1 MPLPKQINLLLQQHK
16 VFKGSTMYQALYF
29 LSIFALPFNIITMI
43 RIVLLM
49 IGFLLM
55 IAEQHIMAVPVKVQF
70 IIFLTGIILLG
81 VPHGAAD
88 LLVAARNTEGS
99 KQSFSRLRFFVNYL
113 GRLFLF
119 AVILWFFPLAGNL
132 LFIVFA
138 AYHFGETDLCQFNTN
153 NFAGKVFVFS
163 YGLMILAVILM
174 HHFEEV
180 KPMLGAFDAGVEHA
194 GFINW
199 LDAYR
204 YAILSFCGILFFAST
219 FFYFVTHRSTQSGQ
233 GQFLIQFTLIVFILY
248 NLPML
253 LGFTFYFIVWHSLL
267 SLRNIVQYLRRDGLF
282 SKGIIVK
289 QVSFYSLLAMG
300 GICLFGVMGFMFTDT
315 NIMVVYI
322 FLGLAVLTAPHMQ
335 IMHDMYRTIRYQ
347 RRSLEATS

>member
-1 MPLPKQINLLLQQHK
+1 
-16 VFKGSTMYQALYF
+16 
-29 LSIFALPFNIITMI
+29 MI
-43 RIVLLM
+43 RIVLLL
-49 IGFLLM
+49 IGFLLL
-55 IAEQHIMAVPVKVQF
+55 IAQQHIIAVPAEAQF

-99 KQSFSRLRFFVNYL
+99 QRSFSRLRFFANYL

-119 AVILWFFPLAGNL
+119 AAILWFFPLIGNL

-138 AYHFGETDLCQFNTN
+138 AYHFGETDLSQFNTN
-153 NFAGKVFVFS
+153 NFAGKIFIIS
-163 YGLMILAVILM
+163 YGLVILAVILM
-174 HHFEEV
+174 RHFEEV
-180 KPMLGAFDAGVEHA
+180 KPMLAAFDAGVEHA

-199 LDAYR
+199 LDEYR
-204 YAILSFCGILFFAST
+204 YVILSFCGVLFFAST
-219 FFYFVTHRSTQSGQ
+219 FFYFAIHPSSQAGQ

-282 SKGIIVK
+282 SKRLILR
-289 QVSFYSLLAMG
+289 QVTFYSLLAMG
-300 GICLFGVMGFMFTDT
+300 GICLFGITGFMFTDT

-347 RRSLEATS
+347 RKSMETV